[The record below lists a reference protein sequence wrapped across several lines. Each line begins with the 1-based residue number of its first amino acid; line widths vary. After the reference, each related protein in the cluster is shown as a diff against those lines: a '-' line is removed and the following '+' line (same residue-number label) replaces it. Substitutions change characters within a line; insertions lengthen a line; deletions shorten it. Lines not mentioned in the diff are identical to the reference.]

1 MLVMELMMRD
11 YFRLMV
17 GRNRLDCYIQLWE
30 PKTSRS
36 GRPTSPSDAS
46 RRPLSRRGLTR
57 KFVFPPSPETSSE
70 QMRAVS
76 RFSSSARRG
85 VFCPATAASAMSCAT
100 CVDGLSASLDGQE
113 PPAGANRNAANNSRG
128 SSGCRSRA
136 ASTRNMAVSAAPRQC
151 HHPCGGFWVRLPRRG
166 QGPGGSMRLP
176 CGSLRGA
183 QSLGGSRVGPWR
195 CTKLWARSL
204 CAYKDMRRCPVK
216 HFQDFPRIPKTLGRG
231 GTIHSDKTS
240 FNSALGS
247 PQHTAHSPRH
257 RLQIRS
263 CTRAREQRSPR
274 PGPIP
279 SDWRWDSVSGLWNS
293 RRHQGASACPQLPT
307 ACGLFGG
314 PRRIQRSDW
323 RNPVAH
329 ITEPNVWEIFVD
341 RLMIAMIATNAMNDS
356 HHLLRPARRPA

>member
-17 GRNRLDCYIQLWE
+17 GRNRPDCYIQLWE

-76 RFSSSARRG
+76 RFSSSARSVLPGDGG
-85 VFCPATAASAMSCAT
+85 VCDVLRYVRRRALSLSGRPRASCGSESQCSKQFERLLWLQIT
-100 CVDGLSASLDGQE
+100 GRVDQE
-113 PPAGANRNAANNSRG
+113 HGGVSRPPSVP
-128 SSGCRSRA
+128 SP
-136 ASTRNMAVSAAPRQC
+136 MWWL
-151 HHPCGGFWVRLPRRG
+151 WVRLPRRG
-166 QGPGGSMRLP
+166 QGPGAP
-176 CGSLRGA
+176 CGFHAAPMRGA

-195 CTKLWARSL
+195 STKLWARSL

-216 HFQDFPRIPKTLGRG
+216 HFQDFPRRPKTLGRG

-247 PQHTAHSPRH
+247 PLAARSPQFTAHCTLHTAPVTVCKSGA
-257 RLQIRS
+257 
-263 CTRAREQRSPR
+263 AREQ
-274 PGPIP
+274 G
-279 SDWRWDSVSGLWNS
+279 S
-293 RRHQGASACPQLPT
+293 RD
-307 ACGLFGG
+307 
-314 PRRIQRSDW
+314 RRALALH
-323 RNPVAH
+323 P
-329 ITEPNVWEIFVD
+329 E
-341 RLMIAMIATNAMNDS
+341 
-356 HHLLRPARRPA
+356 